1 MEHSVEQLEHRGDV
15 QLNMVQMYDQVSK
28 SPAVLSATAQQASG
42 VFVGK
47 GDEIF
52 IPQATAVD

>member
-1 MEHSVEQLEHRGDV
+1 
-15 QLNMVQMYDQVSK
+15 MVQMYDQVSK
-28 SPAVLSATAQQASG
+28 SPTVLSATAQQASG

>member
-1 MEHSVEQLEHRGDV
+1 
-15 QLNMVQMYDQVSK
+15 MVQMYDQVSK
-28 SPAVLSATAQQASG
+28 SPTILSATAQQQQASG